1 MGGLGIVA
9 DAHLVVVAVRAGGV
23 IGGHPAAGRQVLV
36 VLTGDAQV
44 SGHGGT
50 TAELGPGQAAV
61 WEPGEHHETR
71 SRDGLTALVVEGDVE
86 IGSSPVAVDAP

>member
-1 MGGLGIVA
+1 
-9 DAHLVVVAVRAGGV
+9 
-23 IGGHPAAGRQVLV
+23 
-36 VLTGDAQV
+36 
-44 SGHGGT
+44 
-50 TAELGPGQAAV
+50 V